1 MISYSCYHN
10 LYNNYVSITC
20 YSILIYFSL
29 IISQLQYKSGRNYN
43 VNMGLE
49 SLPSCADPSIV
60 ALMKGNIYFLACGEV
75 TSYLEGNA
83 WILSELCSI
92 PQCVSFLVQMSSNEI
107 PDCTYSEGLANRPY
121 PCDYLSPK
129 LITKNP
135 VTTPPILVSTAITTL
150 ASTTNSSV
158 TTAPIPVQTTT
169 LARTLTAITMSS
181 QDPISTPDAIYNT
194 SLFIGIGCGV
204 ILLSVFLIVAYAK
217 HSRQHPIARA
227 HNEYHSPVTPNN
239 YNNYESNC
247 TYCSCCNTSKSKTYY
262 EGG

>member
-60 ALMKGNIYFLACGEV
+60 ALMKGNIYFLVCGEV

-107 PDCTYSEGLANRPY
+107 PDCTYSGGLANRPN
-121 PCDYLSPK
+121 PCSSLTSMS
-129 LITKNP
+129 I
-135 VTTPPILVSTAITTL
+135 
-150 ASTTNSSV
+150 TNSPG
-158 TTAPIPVQTTT
+158 TAATP
-169 LARTLTAITMSS
+169 S
-181 QDPISTPDAIYNT
+181 QDPTPTRDTDYRAPLIY
-194 SLFIGIGCGV
+194 GVVCGV
-204 ILLSVFLIVAYAK
+204 AVLIIFTIIYRFIK
-217 HSRQHPIARA
+217 YPRPHK
-227 HNEYHSPVTPNN
+227 
-239 YNNYESNC
+239 YEINC
-247 TYCSCCNTSKSKTYY
+247 TYCSCCNKSKSQTYY
-262 EGG
+262 EGVDDSY